1 MKKDLHSIEP
11 KVIIK
16 RTGSLYSRRN
26 YYKGRNMA
34 KSNNQKAK
42 ILYLER
48 MLRETGE
55 DHVVTMKEIL
65 TFLQEKGICAER
77 KSIYDD
83 MDVLRSMGM
92 CITFRRERPSGYY
105 VAGRKESEIQA
116 PAEEKTQAEAEQE
129 KKVSPEPAALLE
141 MDFSENIPK
150 KADGPKKTI
159 RLLCK
164 GTVRCRVQEYFGSS
178 AGYKEKNS
186 GDFVVTAEISEG
198 PSLYG
203 WLASLGKDVHIMKP
217 KKTAQAYRDYLKAIA
232 REYKGI

>member
-1 MKKDLHSIEP
+1 
-11 KVIIK
+11 
-16 RTGSLYSRRN
+16 
-26 YYKGRNMA
+26 MA

-55 DHVVTMKEIL
+55 NHVVTMKEIL
-65 TFLQEKGICAER
+65 TFLQDKGICAER

-92 CITFRRERPSGYY
+92 HITFRRERPSGYY
-105 VAGRKESEIQA
+105 LADQKENERHIQEEAKPELEQKQEVVSVSQTVPEKNPPESEW
-116 PAEEKTQAEAEQE
+116 
-129 KKVSPEPAALLE
+129 
-141 MDFSENIPK
+141 K
-150 KADGPKKTI
+150 KADGPRKTI

-164 GTVRCRVQEYFGSS
+164 GTVRCRVQEYFDSS
-178 AGYKEKNS
+178 GEYKEKNS

-198 PSLYG
+198 PALYG

-232 REYKGI
+232 KEYKGI

>member
-1 MKKDLHSIEP
+1 
-11 KVIIK
+11 
-16 RTGSLYSRRN
+16 
-26 YYKGRNMA
+26 MA

-55 DHVVTMKEIL
+55 NRVVTMKEIL
-65 TFLQEKGICAER
+65 TFLQDKGICAER

-105 VAGRKESEIQA
+105 VAGQQGNEVQA
-116 PAEEKTQAEAEQE
+116 AAEEKTQAEKKQE
-129 KKVSPEPAALLE
+129 EAISPESEILPE
-141 MDFSENIPK
+141 KDFSENIPK
-150 KADGPKKTI
+150 RADGPKKTI

-164 GTVRCRVQEYFGSS
+164 STVRCRVQEYFDSS
-178 AGYKEKNS
+178 AEYKEKNS